1 MAPRRTF
8 AIQLQPD
15 GASCGPTCLQAIYRH
30 WGDDLPLSDLI
41 AQIPQLDDGGVL
53 AVQLGCHAL
62 RRGYRARIATLNLQ
76 LFDPSWFGPQPVDL
90 RAKLVEQSAAK
101 RKRKLHF
108 ATEAYLEFLDLG
120 GEVVMRDLTAA
131 WLAEELQAEVPL
143 LTGLSAT
150 WLYHSSRETGVQ
162 PVDDDVRGVPQG
174 HFVVLF
180 GWDAERRRVLV
191 ADPERANPISREP
204 IYDVDEERLIAA
216 IHLGILTY
224 DANTLRITPRYVTGA
239 IAER

>member
-1 MAPRRTF
+1 MPPRRTF
-8 AIQLQPD
+8 PIQKQPD
-15 GASCGPTCLQAIYRH
+15 GATCGPTSLQAIYRH
-30 WGDDLPLSDLI
+30 WGDELPLEDLI

-76 LFDPSWFGPQPVDL
+76 LFDPSWFAGRPVDL
-90 RAKLVEQSAAK
+90 RAKLVEQAAAK
-101 RKRKLHF
+101 RKRKLQF
-108 ATEAYLEFLDLG
+108 ATEKYLEFLDLG
-120 GEVVMRDLTAA
+120 GEVVMHDLTEP
-131 WLAEELQAEVPL
+131 WLAETLESGVPI

-150 WLYHSSRETGVQ
+150 WLYHTSRETGVQ

-180 GWDAERRRVLV
+180 DYDRERRRVFV
-191 ADPERANPISREP
+191 ADPERANPISKELV
-204 IYDVDEERLIAA
+204 YDVQVERLIAA

-224 DANTLRITPRYVTGA
+224 DANTLRIAPRYVADAGV
-239 IAER
+239 ER